1 MTQRFV
7 ACDRE
12 QSFLMPP
19 DVREWLP
26 SRHLAWFVIDA
37 VAEMNLDE
45 FYVAYQKTALEP
57 GEFVESIRVP
67 LPAPAA
73 KVRSYKIAKRFD
85 QDISSVCGGYRILLE
100 DGVVRDV
107 RIAYGGVAATP
118 KRALRCERA
127 LLDRPWTLD
136 SVDAA
141 MTELDKDYSP
151 LSDMRASAAYR
162 RLVTRNLLYKFFLET
177 NGTHVQTGVFEYAG

>member
-1 MTQRFV
+1 MAQTNDDPNTPKLF
-7 ACDRE
+7 
-12 QSFLMPP
+12 
-19 DVREWLP
+19 DVRAL
-26 SRHLAWFVIDA
+26 
-37 VAEMNLDE
+37 
-45 FYVAYQKTALEP
+45 YVAYQKTALEP
-57 GEFVESIRVP
+57 GEFLESIRVP
-67 LPAPAA
+67 LPAPGA

-85 QDISSVCGGYRILLE
+85 QDISAVCGGYRIVLE

-127 LLDRPWTLD
+127 LLDHPWTQD

-151 LSDMRASAAYR
+151 LTDMRASAAYR
-162 RLVTRNLLYKFFLET
+162 RLVTRNLFYKFFLDT
-177 NGTHVQTGVFEYAG
+177 SGKQTQTRVFEYAG